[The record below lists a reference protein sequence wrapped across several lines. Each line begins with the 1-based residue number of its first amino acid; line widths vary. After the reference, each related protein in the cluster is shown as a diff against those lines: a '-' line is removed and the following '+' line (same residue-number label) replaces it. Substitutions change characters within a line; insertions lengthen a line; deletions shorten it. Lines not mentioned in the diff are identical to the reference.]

1 MRIGVAGTGRMGGA
15 IAARLLRLGHEVAV
29 WNRTVDKTR
38 ALAAAGAKV
47 MATPREVAA
56 AADIAMTLLTDA
68 PALSAVYLGN
78 NGLLAGEVAGKLFVE
93 MSTVS
98 SATERALAGKVRA
111 RGGAFID
118 CPVGGTVGPA
128 AEGQLFAFIGGEET
142 DVARMRP
149 VLEQLCRRI
158 EHVGPA
164 GAGATMKLT
173 ANLLTQV
180 FWQSMGE
187 ALTLCK
193 PLDIPPERLM
203 SIFSDMSGAP
213 RVLHHRAGDIAATL
227 AGKDFA
233 PVNFDIDSVRKDLR
247 AMLEEARALGRRLP
261 VAQRALECFDEAS
274 RRGLGAKDC
283 VTLPA
288 IWSQRAG
295 D

>member
-1 MRIGVAGTGRMGGA
+1 VKVGMAGTGRMGAA
-15 IAARLLRLGHEVAV
+15 IAARLLRLGHDVAV
-29 WNRTVDKTR
+29 WNRTADKTR
-38 ALAAAGAKV
+38 ALAAAGASV
-47 MATPREVAA
+47 MATPRQLAL
-56 AADIAMTLLTDA
+56 AADIVMTILTDA
-68 PALSAVYLGN
+68 TAIDAVYRGGD
-78 NGLLAGEVAGKLFVE
+78 GLLAGNVAGKLFVE

-98 SATERALAGKVRA
+98 SATERALAAKVRA
-111 RGGAFID
+111 AGAAFMD

-128 AEGQLFAFIGGEET
+128 SEGKLFAFIGGEAA
-142 DVARMRP
+142 DVARLRP

-158 EHVGPA
+158 EHVGPV

-187 ALTLCK
+187 ALTLCR
-193 PLDIPPERLM
+193 PLGIPPERLM

-213 RVLHHRAGDIAATL
+213 RVLQHRAGDIAATL
-227 AGKDFA
+227 AGKDFT

-247 AMLEEARALGRRLP
+247 AMIEEAQTLGRRLP
-261 VAQRALECFDEAS
+261 VAERALECFDDAA

-288 IWSQRAG
+288 IWSRRAG
-295 D
+295 E

>member
-1 MRIGVAGTGRMGGA
+1 MAGTGRMGAA
-15 IAARLLRLGHEVAV
+15 IAGRLLRQGQAMTV
-29 WNRTVDKTR
+29 WNRNTEKTR
-38 ALAAAGAKV
+38 PLAAAGA
-47 MATPREVAA
+47 RVAA
-56 AADIAMTLLTDA
+56 TAAQLAQSSDIILTILTDA
-68 PALSAVYLGN
+68 AAIDAVYHGRD
-78 NGLLAGEVAGKLFVE
+78 GLLAGDVTGKLFVE

-128 AEGQLFAFIGGEET
+128 AEGKLFAFIGGEET

-158 EHVGPA
+158 EHVGPV